1 MSEHRTPDETT
12 QRDDRIKAVLDQA
25 VKDGGSLMAAVD
37 LGESDEVIDMWV
49 NRLYDGLRERL
60 IDDVDDDQAAE
71 NNLRGDERLRA
82 IVLLLTD
89 RINAECASIIR
100 QIKQVAE

>member
-12 QRDDRIKAVLDQA
+12 QCDDRIKAVLDQA

-37 LGESDEVIDMWV
+37 LREDQRVIDMWID
-49 NRLYDGLRERL
+49 RLYDGLRNSL
-60 IDDVDDDQAAE
+60 IDDVDDDQADG
-71 NNLRGDERLRA
+71 NLRGDERLRA

-89 RINAECASIIR
+89 RIYAESASILR
-100 QIKQVAE
+100 QIRQVAE

>member
-12 QRDDRIKAVLDQA
+12 QRDDRIKAVLEQA

-37 LGESDEVIDMWV
+37 LGEDQRVIDLWID
-49 NRLYDGLRERL
+49 RLYDGLRNSL
-60 IDDVDDDQAAE
+60 IDDVDDDQADG
-71 NNLRGDERLRA
+71 NLRGDERLRA
-82 IVLLLTD
+82 IVLLLTE
-89 RINAECASIIR
+89 RIGAEAASIVR